1 MTSPLSLM
9 LYDGMPCAQW
19 NHASGQHGEGGF
31 VPTRLRVALFDADP
45 DEASGFPSS
54 VMSDCLDVA
63 L

>member
-1 MTSPLSLM
+1 
-9 LYDGMPCAQW
+9 MPCAQR
-19 NHASGQHGEGGF
+19 NQASRQDGEGGF

-45 DEASGFPSS
+45 DDASGFPSS